1 MRTRTRVP
9 VLATNEYTLANY
21 IIDVFINNHN
31 QLINADDLNNVL
43 ALLEGY
49 SQTFWRRPL
58 LNYNKYFT
66 VNKHHYVLPNIST
79 GKLTNMPN
87 NHFVGIDS
95 NLNEIVYPELTPE
108 MITINKNVF
117 SKINDLIVHL
127 ARSNRG
133 FIDDQIGL
141 AVGDN
146 FVERVAPNDLAYA
159 YLNYIYAEKIAKYGA
174 PLVPTGCDYDDE

>member
-9 VLATNEYTLANY
+9 VLATSEYTLTNY
-21 IIDVFINNHN
+21 IIDAFIDNHN

-43 ALLEGY
+43 ALIEGY
-49 SQTFWRRPL
+49 SQAFWRRPL
-58 LNYNKYFT
+58 LNYNKYFI
-66 VNKHHYVLPNIST
+66 VNKHHYVLPNIGT

-95 NLNEIVYPELTPE
+95 DLNEIVYPKLNPE
-108 MITINKNVF
+108 MTTINRNVF
-117 SKINDLIVHL
+117 GKINDLIVHL
-127 ARSNRG
+127 ARGDRK
-133 FIDDQIGL
+133 FIDEQIKL

-146 FVERVAPNDLAYA
+146 FVERVAPDDLAYT

-174 PLVPTGCDYDDE
+174 PLAPTGE